1 MSPDDPVGRLF
12 LGVALTDDARAAI
25 AAHLGPM
32 SPLPGR
38 PAPPHNWH
46 ITLRFLGETTTL
58 QYERVLSGLDG
69 LPPTLSLELSTFG
82 TFPKPQRANVL
93 WFGLGA
99 PSPELEAIAA
109 AAEESAVAAG
119 FAPEERPFHPHVTL
133 SRLRP
138 PHDLRALIDSIP
150 QLRLRMAV
158 DAMTVFRSHP
168 GSGGVRYEAIETLAL
183 G

>member
-1 MSPDDPVGRLF
+1 MSPDDPMGRLF

-46 ITLRFLGETTTL
+46 ITLRFLGEATAL
-58 QYERVLSGLDG
+58 QYERVLSGLND
-69 LPPTLSLELSTFG
+69 LSPTPSLELGAFG
-82 TFPKPQRANVL
+82 TFPNAQRANVL
-93 WFGLGA
+93 WLGLGA
-99 PSPELEAIAA
+99 PSPQLEAMAA

-119 FAPEERPFHPHVTL
+119 FSPEERPFHPHITL

-150 QLRLRMAV
+150 HLRLRMAV
-158 DAMTVFRSHP
+158 DAMTVFRSRT
-168 GSGGVRYEAIETLAL
+168 GSGGMRYEAIETLAL

>member
-1 MSPDDPVGRLF
+1 MSPDDPMGRLF
-12 LGVALTDDARAAI
+12 LGVALTHDARAAI

-46 ITLRFLGETTTL
+46 ITLRFLGQTTTV
-58 QYERVLSGLDG
+58 QYERVLSGLDD
-69 LPPTLSLELSTFG
+69 LPLSLSLELGAFG
-82 TFPKPQRANVL
+82 TFPNPQRSNVL
-93 WFGLGA
+93 WLGLGA
-99 PSPELEAIAA
+99 PSPELEAMAA

-119 FAPEERPFHPHVTL
+119 FSPEERPFHPHVTL

-138 PHDLRALIDSIP
+138 PHDLRALIDSVP
-150 QLRLRMAV
+150 HLRLRMAV
-158 DAMTVFRSHP
+158 DAMTVFRTRSE
-168 GSGGVRYEAIETLAL
+168 SGGMRYEAIETLAL

>member
-1 MSPDDPVGRLF
+1 MSPDDPMGRLF

-46 ITLRFLGETTTL
+46 ITLRFLGLTTTL
-58 QYERVLSGLDG
+58 QYERVLSGLDD
-69 LPPTLSLELSTFG
+69 LPPTMSLDLSVFG
-82 TFPKPQRANVL
+82 TFPNPQRANVL
-93 WFGLGA
+93 WFGLGV
-99 PSPELEAIAA
+99 PSPELEEMAA
-109 AAEESAVAAG
+109 MAEESAVAAG
-119 FAPEERPFHPHVTL
+119 FSPEERPFHPHVTL

-150 QLRLRMAV
+150 YLRLRMEV
-158 DAMTVFRSHP
+158 DAMTVFRSRSEP
-168 GSGGVRYEAIETLAL
+168 GGMRYEAIETVTL